1 MGSITRE
8 RKDIAYT
15 IEFDDS
21 VITNNVGTVLGDLT
35 VHKWNTDKLYDGY
48 VKGTY
53 QFRFN
58 ITPAQVTQIRTKLLI
73 GMQPTV
79 RIELKYELW

>member
-1 MGSITRE
+1 MGLINRN

-21 VITNNVGTVLGDLT
+21 IITNSVGTVLGDLT
-35 VHKWNTDKLYDGY
+35 VYKWNTDKLYDGY
-48 VKGTY
+48 VKGVY

-73 GMQPTV
+73 GMHPTI
-79 RIELKYELW
+79 RIELNYEVW